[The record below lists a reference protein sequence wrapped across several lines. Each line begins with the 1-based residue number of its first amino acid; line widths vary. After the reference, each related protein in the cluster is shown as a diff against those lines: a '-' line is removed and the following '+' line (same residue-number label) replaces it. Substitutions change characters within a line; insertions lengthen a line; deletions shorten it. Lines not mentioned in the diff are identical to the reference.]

1 MKHLFILCATLAISA
16 PALAAPFTYGPDNCE
31 FQITFPEKP
40 FIEKKCTGD
49 GKDCTEIVSYTKAI
63 GASSSTNF
71 RVSCNV
77 ISADDVKK
85 YTPDVLE
92 ETLKQLSQSNNLTP
106 YNTQSSEY
114 NGYPH
119 ASSLS
124 LAERDQKPLIYNN
137 QIWVG
142 KSSLFTLEAEM
153 LGEKND
159 AIEKT
164 FADILKNT
172 YPKDHPPANK
182 PTSEP
187 TSKPVEKRS
196 APPASK

>member
-63 GASSSTNF
+63 GADSSTNF

-92 ETLKQLSQSNNLTP
+92 ETLKRLSKSNGLVP
-106 YNTQSSEY
+106 YDTKSGDN
-114 NGYPH
+114 NGYKN
-119 ASSLS
+119 ATSISLS
-124 LAERDQKPLIYNN
+124 ERDQKPLIYHN

-142 KSSLFTLEAEM
+142 KTSIFTIEAEIA
-153 LGEKND
+153 GNKND
-159 AIEKT
+159 DVEKT
-164 FADILKNT
+164 FADILKKT
-172 YPKDHPPANK
+172 YPKDHPPK
-182 PTSEP
+182 STPTPSP
-187 TSKPVEKRS
+187 AQTSPPVKMR
-196 APPASK
+196 